1 MILILY
7 VAGSNIP
14 ALGRYFSI
22 SHSLGSFTS
31 KSRCN
36 LAWITICIRAGYS
49 FSCTHGRD
57 TCSCVS
63 PVCLIPRHTQAHPSF
78 RVPDQVTAGILLLA
92 YMLREEN
99 TCMKHTVF
107 VDMDNQKE

>member
-1 MILILY
+1 MLPVQTYWRLDDIFPFHIPW
-7 VAGSNIP
+7 VASPLSP
-14 ALGRYFSI
+14 AVTW
-22 SHSLGSFTS
+22 H
-31 KSRCN
+31 
-36 LAWITICIRAGYS
+36 AITICIRAGYS

-63 PVCLIPRHTQAHPSF
+63 PICLMPRHNQAHPSF

-92 YMLREEN
+92 YMLRDEN

-107 VDMDNQKE
+107 VDMDNQQET